1 MPARVNGAAVAV
13 VNGEK
18 DYQGIVDKGKE
29 DLEKQLLAGDPT
41 GSMRKLH

>member
-1 MPARVNGAAVAV
+1 MPARVNGAAMAV

-29 DLEKQLLAGDPT
+29 DLQKHLLARNLK
-41 GSMRKLH
+41 GSMKTVH